1 MEGAG
6 FSIVC
11 GVPTG
16 SAPATD
22 SSTFSRCVDGLRAG
36 QSLADLVDELL
47 GQLTPAEKLGLL
59 DGDIPFWDGIADM
72 NVNGYNRTPIPM
84 GRVDRLG
91 IPGLLFSDGPR
102 GVVMGHSTAFPVS
115 MARGA
120 TWDREL
126 EERVGTAI
134 GLEGRAQ
141 GANFFGGV
149 CINLP
154 RHPAWGRVQESY
166 GEDPLLL
173 GEMGAALVRGV
184 QLNMMAVAKHYA
196 LNSMENARFTV
207 DVTADDAS
215 LHEVFLAHFR
225 RVVDEGVDGIMT
237 AYNSVNGE
245 WAGENEGLLEGV
257 LRGQWGFA
265 GVTVSD
271 FIWGLRDA
279 AKSLRAGLDVEEPFA
294 QQRAQHLPEAIRSG
308 SVTDEHVDRAV
319 RRILGT
325 QLRYHARRPDAEP
338 SPSVVF
344 SEGHRALA
352 RDVAGRAMVLLQ
364 NDAVGGRPLLP
375 LDAGTLTSVAV
386 IGRLADVASTGDHG
400 SSDVRPPNV
409 VTPLEGLRA
418 ALPAVEIT
426 HLPADDPSH
435 AADAARAAD
444 VAVVIV
450 GYTAEDEGEYI
461 GSEAFADPRLLALF
475 PPLGDNAA
483 ARQLL
488 EGLGE
493 DGAGS
498 MVGAE
503 GAGGDRLSLRLRPVD
518 AEIINAVAAANPRTV
533 VAIITAGAV
542 ITEEWRH
549 AVPAVLLSWYSGSE
563 GGHALADVLLG
574 HVDASGRLPFS
585 IPTSE
590 AHLPFFDRD
599 ATAITYDKW
608 FGQRL
613 LERDG
618 HTAAFPLGFGL
629 SYTDFAVSELA
640 VDDLDGETFG
650 AAVTVT
656 NTGTRAGRH
665 VVQLYGR
672 LDAGDD
678 FPSRVLLGFGTAAL
692 APRASTRLELTG
704 STRPL
709 QRWTER
715 GFEAAAPSVVLEASA
730 CAGDPG
736 ALAAAVAFQLP

>member
-1 MEGAG
+1 M
-6 FSIVC
+6 
-11 GVPTG
+11 
-16 SAPATD
+16 TD
-22 SSTFSRCVDGLRAG
+22 PSTSFQPCVERLRAG
-36 QSLADLVDELL
+36 QPLDGIVDDLLDALSPGER
-47 GQLTPAEKLGLL
+47 LGLL
-59 DGDIPFWDGIADM
+59 DGDLPFWDGLVDM
-72 NVNGYNRTPIPM
+72 NVHGYNRRPIPM
-84 GRVDRLG
+84 GRVERLG

-120 TWDREL
+120 TWDPGL

-154 RHPAWGRVQESY
+154 RHPAWGRVQETY

-184 QLNMMAVAKHYA
+184 RPNMMAVAKHYA

-207 DVTADDAS
+207 DVTADGAT

-237 AYNSVNGE
+237 SYNSVNGE

-257 LRGQWGFA
+257 LRGQWGFG

-271 FIWGLRDA
+271 FVWGLRDA

-294 QQRAQHLPEAIRSG
+294 QQRARYLPDAIRTG
-308 SVTDEHVDRAV
+308 AVTDEHVERAV

-325 QLRYHARRPDAEP
+325 QLRYYARRSEADP

-344 SEGHRALA
+344 SEGHRGLS
-352 RDVAGRAMVLLQ
+352 REVAGRAMVLLK
-364 NDAVGGRPLLP
+364 NDPVDGQPLLP
-375 LDAGTLTSVAV
+375 LEAGALGRVAV
-386 IGRLADVASTGDHG
+386 IGRLADVANTGDHG
-400 SSDVRPPNV
+400 SSDVRSPGV

-418 ALPAVEIT
+418 ALPGVEISHT
-426 HLPADDPSH
+426 PADDPAV
-435 AADAARAAD
+435 AAEAARLAD

-461 GSEAFADPRLLALF
+461 DNEAFADPALLAPL
-475 PPLGDNAA
+475 PPFGDNPALQQ
-483 ARQLL
+483 RL
-488 EGLGE
+488 EGLLSGGE
-493 DGAGS
+493 GSTAGS
-498 MVGAE
+498 G

-518 AEIINAVAAANPRTV
+518 AEIIRAVAAANARTV

-542 ITEEWRH
+542 ITEEWRDV
-549 AVPAVLLSWYSGSE
+549 VPAVLVSWYPGAE

-574 HVDASGRLPFS
+574 YVDASGRLPFS

-590 AHLPFFDRD
+590 DHLPFFDRN

-613 LERDG
+613 LDRDG
-618 HTAAFPLGFGL
+618 HAAAFPLGFGL
-629 SYTDFAVSELA
+629 SYTDFALSDLS
-640 VDDLDGETFG
+640 VDDLVGDSFG
-650 AAVTVT
+650 AAVTVR
-656 NTGTRAGRH
+656 NVGPRAGRH

-678 FPSRVLLGFGTAAL
+678 FPARVLLGFGSAAL
-692 APRASTRLELTG
+692 SPGAETRLEVTG

-709 QRWTER
+709 QRWAGN
-715 GFEAAAPSVVLEASA
+715 GFEAAVPSVVIEAA
-730 CAGDPG
+730 AFAGDPE
-736 ALAAAVAFQLP
+736 ALATLVSFRLS

>member
-1 MEGAG
+1 M
-6 FSIVC
+6 
-11 GVPTG
+11 PPD
-16 SAPATD
+16 SAETTD
-22 SSTFSRCVDGLRAG
+22 PSTTFSRCVERLRAG
-36 QSLADLVDELL
+36 QALDGVVDDLL
-47 GQLTPAEKLGLL
+47 GGLSQDERLGLL
-59 DGDIPFWDGIADM
+59 DGDLPFWDGLIEM
-72 NVNGYNRTPIPM
+72 NVAGYNRTPIPM
-84 GRVDRLG
+84 GRVERLG

-120 TWDREL
+120 TWDRDL

-154 RHPAWGRVQESY
+154 RHPAWGRVQETY

-184 QLNMMAVAKHYA
+184 HPNMMAVAKHYA

-207 DVTADDAS
+207 DVSADGAT

-237 AYNSVNGE
+237 SYNSVNGE

-257 LRGQWGFA
+257 LRQRWGFE

-271 FIWGLRDA
+271 FLWGLRDA

-308 SVTDEHVDRAV
+308 AVTDDHIGRAA

-325 QLRYHARRPDAEP
+325 QLRYYARRDDAEP
-338 SPSVVF
+338 APSVVF
-344 SEGHRALA
+344 SDAHRALA
-352 RDVAGRAMVLLQ
+352 REVAGRAMVLLK
-364 NDAVGGRPLLP
+364 NEPVDGEPLLP
-375 LDAGTLTSVAV
+375 LDRAVLSRVAV
-386 IGRLADVASTGDHG
+386 IGRLAGVANTGDHG
-400 SSDVRPPNV
+400 SSDVRSPAV
-409 VTPLEGLRA
+409 VTPLEGIRA
-418 ALPAVEIT
+418 ALPGVEVSHT
-426 HLPADDPSH
+426 PEDDPAL
-435 AADAARAAD
+435 AADAALTAD
-444 VAVVIV
+444 LAVVLV

-461 GSEAFADPRLLALF
+461 DNEAFGDPELLAVF
-475 PPLGDNAA
+475 PPFPDDPALQK
-483 ARQLL
+483 RL
-488 EGLGE
+488 EGLLTGE
-493 DGAGS
+493 GGS
-498 MVGAE
+498 TVGSD

-518 AEIINAVAAANPRTV
+518 ADIIRAVAAANARTV

-542 ITEEWRH
+542 ITEEWSD

-574 HVDASGRLPFS
+574 AVDASGRLPFS
-585 IPTSE
+585 VPVSE
-590 AHLPFFDRD
+590 DHLPFFERTT
-599 ATAITYDKW
+599 TAITYDKW

-613 LERDG
+613 LDRDG
-618 HTAAFPLGFGL
+618 LAAAFPLGFGL
-629 SYTDFAVSELA
+629 SYTKFALS
-640 VDDLDGETFG
+640 DLSVGDLVGDSFEG
-650 AAVTVT
+650 SVTVT
-656 NTGTRAGRH
+656 NTGQRAGRH

-672 LDAGDD
+672 LEAGDD
-678 FPSRVLLGFGTAAL
+678 FPGRVLLGFGSVVLEPGDTA
-692 APRASTRLELTG
+692 TVELTG

-709 QRWTER
+709 QRWTDD
-715 GFEAAAPSVVLEASA
+715 GFTAAAGSVVVEAAAF
-730 CAGDPG
+730 AGDPE
-736 ALAAAVAFQLP
+736 ALTAPVAFRLS

>member
-1 MEGAG
+1 MPSDSRPDETSQSPFALA
-6 FSIVC
+6 VERLR
-11 GVPTG
+11 TG
-16 SAPATD
+16 ERIES
-22 SSTFSRCVDGLRAG
+22 
-36 QSLADLVDELL
+36 LVDELL
-47 GQLTPAEKLGLL
+47 GELTTEEELGLL
-59 DGDIPFWDGIADM
+59 DGDTPFWDGLIDM
-72 NVNGYNRTPIPM
+72 NATGYNRTPIPM
-84 GRVDRLG
+84 GRVERLG

-120 TWDREL
+120 TWDRDL

-154 RHPAWGRVQESY
+154 RHPAWGRVQETY

-184 QLNMMAVAKHYA
+184 QPNMMAVAKHYA

-207 DVTADDAS
+207 DVTADGAS

-237 AYNSVNGE
+237 SYNSVNGE

-257 LRGQWGFA
+257 LRAEWGFE

-271 FIWGLRDA
+271 FLWGLRDA

-294 QQRAQHLPEAIRSG
+294 QQRAQYLPEAIRSG
-308 SVTDEHVDRAV
+308 DVTDDHIERAA
-319 RRILGT
+319 RRILGA
-325 QLRYHARRPDAEP
+325 QLRYCARRAVSEP

-344 SEGHRALA
+344 SEAHRNLA
-352 RDVAGRAMVLLQ
+352 REVARRAMVLLKNEPVHGQ
-364 NDAVGGRPLLP
+364 RLLP
-375 LDAGTLTSVAV
+375 LDTRSLGRVAV
-386 IGRLADVASTGDHG
+386 IGRLAHVANTGDHG
-400 SSDVRPPNV
+400 SSDVRSPAV
-409 VTPLEGLRA
+409 VTPVEGLRA
-418 ALPAVEIT
+418 ALPGVQISHT
-426 HLPADDPSH
+426 SADDPAM

-450 GYTAEDEGEYI
+450 GYTAKDEGEYI
-461 GSEAFADPRLLALF
+461 DNEAFGDPRLLATF
-475 PPLGDNAA
+475 PPFGDNPALQE
-483 ARQLL
+483 RL
-488 EGLGE
+488 EGLLSGE
-493 DGAGS
+493 GGSIAGS
-498 MVGAE
+498 D

-518 AEIINAVAAANPRTV
+518 ADIIRAVAAANPRTV
-533 VAIITAGAV
+533 VAIVTGGAV
-542 ITEEWRH
+542 ITEEWRD

-585 IPTSE
+585 VPASE
-590 AHLPFFDRD
+590 DHLPFFDRN

-613 LERDG
+613 LDRDG
-618 HTAAFPLGFGL
+618 HAAAFPLGFGL
-629 SYTDFAVSELA
+629 SYTDFAVSDLS
-640 VDDLDGETFG
+640 VDDLVGDSFG

-656 NTGTRAGRH
+656 NTGERAGRH

-678 FPSRVLLGFGTAAL
+678 FPRRVLLGFGAVAL
-692 APRASTRLELTG
+692 APGAAARLDLTG

-709 QRWTER
+709 QRWTEN
-715 GFEAAAPSVVLEASA
+715 GFEAAATYVVIEAA
-730 CAGDPG
+730 AFAGDPG
-736 ALAAAVAFQLP
+736 APTAPVALRFS

>member
-1 MEGAG
+1 MTSSPTAFSHSVERLGAG
-6 FSIVC
+6 EPVEI
-11 GVPTG
+11 
-16 SAPATD
+16 
-22 SSTFSRCVDGLRAG
+22 
-36 QSLADLVDELL
+36 LVEELL
-47 GQLTPAEKLGLL
+47 ENLTPAEKLGLL
-59 DGDIPFWDGIADM
+59 DGDIPFWDGLIEM
-72 NVNGYNRTPIPM
+72 NATGYNRTPIPM
-84 GRVDRLG
+84 GRVERLG

-120 TWDREL
+120 TWDRGL
-126 EERVGTAI
+126 EERVGAAI

-154 RHPAWGRVQESY
+154 RHPAWGRVQETY

-184 QLNMMAVAKHYA
+184 RPNMMAVAKHYA

-207 DVTADDAS
+207 DVTADAAT

-237 AYNSVNGE
+237 SYNSVNGE
-245 WAGENEGLLEGV
+245 WAGENEGLLEGL
-257 LRGQWGFA
+257 LREQWGFE

-271 FIWGLRDA
+271 FLWGLRDA
-279 AKSLRAGLDVEEPFA
+279 AKSLRAGLDVEEPFV
-294 QQRAQHLPEAIRSG
+294 QQRAQYLPEAIRSG
-308 SVTDEHVDRAV
+308 AVTNNHIERAA

-325 QLRYHARRPDAEP
+325 QLRYYARRDDAEP
-338 SPSVVF
+338 PSSVVF
-344 SEGHRALA
+344 SEAHRDLA
-352 RDVAGRAMVLLQ
+352 REVASRAMVLLK
-364 NDAVGGRPLLP
+364 NDLVDGRALLP
-375 LDAGTLTSVAV
+375 LDPRALGRVAV
-386 IGRLADVASTGDHG
+386 IGRLADVANTGDHG
-400 SSDVRPPNV
+400 SSDVRSPAV
-409 VTPLEGLRA
+409 VTPLQGLKA
-418 ALPAVEIT
+418 ALPGVEISHT
-426 HLPADDPSH
+426 PADDPAL

-444 VAVVIV
+444 VAVVMV

-461 GSEAFADPRLLALF
+461 DNEAFGDPALLAVF
-475 PPLGDNAA
+475 PPFPDDPALQQ
-483 ARQLL
+483 RL
-488 EGLGE
+488 EGLLSG
-493 DGAGS
+493 DGGSMAGS
-498 MVGAE
+498 VA
-503 GAGGDRLSLRLRPVD
+503 AGGDRLSLRLRPVD
-518 AEIINAVAAANPRTV
+518 ADIIRAVAAANPRTV
-533 VAIITAGAV
+533 VAVITAGAV

-590 AHLPFFDRD
+590 EHLPFFDRN

-613 LERDG
+613 LDRDG
-618 HTAAFPLGFGL
+618 HAAAFSLGFGL
-629 SYTDFAVSELA
+629 SYANFALSDLSVGGL
-640 VDDLDGETFG
+640 VDEVFE
-650 AAVTVT
+650 AIVTVS
-656 NTGTRAGRH
+656 NTGERDGRH

-672 LDAGDD
+672 LEAGDD
-678 FPSRVLLGFGTAAL
+678 FPSRVLLGFGAVAL
-692 APRASTRLELTG
+692 AAGETVRLHLTG

-715 GFEAAAPSVVLEASA
+715 GFEAAATSVVVEASGY
-730 CAGDPG
+730 AGDPEARATPVG
-736 ALAAAVAFQLP
+736 LRRS